1 MCGDCW
7 NAAMGAPAALV
18 AGRFAWVGYKDRIPF
33 LGGRGRRATDSGR
46 GDPGFEPPRP
56 GETVEVDIEAVAAP
70 EREPVLGREPL
81 LDREPL
87 RERERDRELVLPS
100 PR

>member
-1 MCGDCW
+1 
-7 NAAMGAPAALV
+7 MGAPAALV

-46 GDPGFEPPRP
+46 GDLGFEPPQAD
-56 GETVEVDIEAVAAP
+56 EVVEVDIEAVAAP
-70 EREPVLGREPL
+70 EREPLLEHEPL
-81 LDREPL
+81 LEREREPDREP
-87 RERERDRELVLPS
+87 VLSS

>member
-1 MCGDCW
+1 
-7 NAAMGAPAALV
+7 MGAPAALV

-33 LGGRGRRATDSGR
+33 LGGRGRRATDTGR
-46 GDPGFEPPRP
+46 DEPGLEPPRSDA
-56 GETVEVDIEAVAAP
+56 TVDANIEAVAAP